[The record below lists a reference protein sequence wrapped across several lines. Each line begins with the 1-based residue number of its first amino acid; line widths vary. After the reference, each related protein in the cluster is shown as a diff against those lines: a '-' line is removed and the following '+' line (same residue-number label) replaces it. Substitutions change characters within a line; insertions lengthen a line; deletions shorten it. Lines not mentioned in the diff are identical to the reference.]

1 MKKLLKS
8 LVYTI
13 LAIVAIGLVLV
24 LTLPLWVG
32 PVVKPLANSVVP
44 KCTKTSFH
52 MGHLS
57 LNPYTGRCEL
67 GDVRLGNPQG
77 YSEQYAFAVSNIVV
91 DLAMNTVADKYVHV
105 EEVTVSDLFLSYLSG
120 GENEVDNITQIE
132 YNVAG
137 GKEKYEANKAKKA
150 AEEAEEKA
158 KLEKMSPE
166 ERKRYE
172 AEREASETKVVIDK
186 LTIGNVTLVYRSK
199 FIPVPITIPIPFT
212 ITLTDIGKESDGVTF
227 MELCDTI
234 VSAILK
240 SASKVSGKAI
250 DFVGDA
256 ASFVGDSASKL
267 GTAVS
272 DGAGRAVD
280 AVSDGAGKLGTAVS
294 DGAGKAVDAVSDGAG
309 KAVDAV
315 SDGAGKAVDAVKGLF
330 N

>member
-1 MKKLLKS
+1 MKKLIKS

-13 LAIVAIGLVLV
+13 LAIVAIAVVLV

-32 PVVKPLANSVVP
+32 PVVKPLANSFVP

-57 LNPYTGRCEL
+57 FSPYTGRCEL

-77 YSEQYAFAVSNIVV
+77 YSEEYALAVSNIVV
-91 DLAMNTVADKYVHV
+91 DVAMTTVADKYVHI
-105 EEVTVSDLFLSYLSG
+105 EEVTISDLFLSYLSG
-120 GENEVDNITQIE
+120 GENDVANITQIE

-137 GKEKYEANKAKKA
+137 GKENYEANKAKKE

-186 LTIGNVTLVYRSK
+186 LTISNVTLVYRSK
-199 FIPVPITIPIPFT
+199 FIPIPITIPIPFT
-212 ITLTDIGKESDGVTF
+212 ITMTDIGKESDGVTF
-227 MELCDTI
+227 MELCDDI
-234 VSAILK
+234 VSTILK
-240 SASKVSGKAI
+240 TAGKVSGKAI
-250 DFVGDA
+250 DMVGDA
-256 ASFVGDSASKL
+256 ASLIGDGASKL
-267 GTAVS
+267 GGAVSDGASKLGGAVS
-272 DGAGRAVD
+272 DGAGA
-280 AVSDGAGKLGTAVS
+280 
-294 DGAGKAVDAVSDGAG
+294 AVDAVSDGAG